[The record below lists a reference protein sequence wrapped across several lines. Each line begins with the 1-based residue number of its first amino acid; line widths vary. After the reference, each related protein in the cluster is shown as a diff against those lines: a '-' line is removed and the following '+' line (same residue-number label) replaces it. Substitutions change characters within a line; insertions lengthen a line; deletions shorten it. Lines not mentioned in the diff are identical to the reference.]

1 MVIADGEVVRASME
15 QLGITSDWLGKVLEQ
30 KKLRRQ
36 DIFLMTVDGS
46 RKVFIV
52 EKEAEGQKK

>member
-1 MVIADGEVVRASME
+1 MAKDKTEKTNVMR
-15 QLGITSDWLGKVLEQ
+15 LLEQ